1 MQRTL
6 STTEQQVLTQ
16 TGATQRSLSDLS
28 RQLGVLSEQ
37 SARVGELAKDIGSLQ
52 DLLRAPKP
60 RGGFGELMLERLLQD
75 CLPASAYEMQF
86 TYRDGSRVD
95 AVVHCANR
103 LVPIDAKFPN
113 ECTRRSPRHGRT
125 PIDPRCRAF
134 LQQVRRHIDAVAR
147 YVSPQD
153 STIDYSVMYLP
164 SEAIYYEVMTREA
177 ADGDVDLGTY
187 CQQRHVI
194 PASPNTLLAYLQVVA
209 LGIRGLAMQE
219 RTRELQQSIAQVR
232 REFERFVGLHDQLGT
247 HLDHAMK
254 KFDETERALARASGA
269 IEGLAQVSARW
280 RRRRAGRVANQR
292 GRGLAIRRPLVLI
305 AALAG
310 SCGSA
315 RCYSSIPMPRLR
327 SVLSPR
333 GGRCAGASAAA
344 CFSVSSRRS
353 RRRRAAPLA
362 LAAES
367 ACGGRRYCCSSTR
380 GGRAALITGG
390 FSPRIGW

>member
-1 MQRTL
+1 MDLSVVLAGGALAVSLAVLVVVISRRAPAPETSAAPAYELLSASIAELRASNVVAMGELRTEVQRTL
-6 STTEQQVLTQ
+6 GATEQQVMTQ
-16 TGATQRSLSDLS
+16 TGATQRSLHDLS

-37 SARVGELAKDIGSLQ
+37 SIRVGELAKDIGSLQ

-75 CLPASAYEMQF
+75 CLPVSAYEIQF

-95 AVVHCANR
+95 AVVRSANR

-113 ECTRRSPRHGRT
+113 ESYTQIAAATDDADRTRRR
-125 PIDPRCRAF
+125 RAF

-153 STIDYSVMYLP
+153 GTIDFAFMYLP
-164 SEAIYYEVMTREA
+164 SEAIYYEVMTRDS
-177 ADGDVDLGTY
+177 ADEPDLGAY
-187 CQQRHVI
+187 FGERHVI

-219 RTRELQQSIAQVR
+219 RTRELQLSIAQVR

-269 IEGLAQVSARW
+269 IEGLAQV
-280 RRRRAGRVANQR
+280 
-292 GRGLAIRRPLVLI
+292 PI
-305 AALAG
+305 AAGGEQVALPLG
-310 SCGSA
+310 
-315 RCYSSIPMPRLR
+315 IDIE
-327 SVLSPR
+327 VR
-333 GGRCAGASAAA
+333 GD
-344 CFSVSSRRS
+344 
-353 RRRRAAPLA
+353 
-362 LAAES
+362 ED
-367 ACGGRRYCCSSTR
+367 
-380 GGRAALITGG
+380 
-390 FSPRIGW
+390 

>member
-1 MQRTL
+1 MDLSVVLAGGALAVSLAVLVVLISRRAPAPEASAAPAYELLSASIAELRASNAVAMGELRTEVQRTL
-6 STTEQQVLTQ
+6 GATEQQVMTQ
-16 TGATQRSLSDLS
+16 TGATQRSLHDLS

-37 SARVGELAKDIGSLQ
+37 SIRVGELAKDIGSLQ

-75 CLPASAYEMQF
+75 CLPVSAYEIQF

-95 AVVHCANR
+95 AVVRSANR

-113 ECTRRSPRHGRT
+113 ESYPQIAAATDDADRTRRR
-125 PIDPRCRAF
+125 RAF

-153 STIDYSVMYLP
+153 GTIDFAFMYLP
-164 SEAIYYEVMTREA
+164 SEAIYYEVMTRDR
-177 ADGDVDLGTY
+177 ADEPDLGAY
-187 CQQRHVI
+187 FQERHVI

-269 IEGLAQVSARW
+269 IEGLAQV
-280 RRRRAGRVANQR
+280 
-292 GRGLAIRRPLVLI
+292 PI
-305 AALAG
+305 AAGGEQVALPLG
-310 SCGSA
+310 
-315 RCYSSIPMPRLR
+315 IEIELR
-327 SVLSPR
+327 
-333 GGRCAGASAAA
+333 GD
-344 CFSVSSRRS
+344 
-353 RRRRAAPLA
+353 
-362 LAAES
+362 ED
-367 ACGGRRYCCSSTR
+367 
-380 GGRAALITGG
+380 
-390 FSPRIGW
+390 

>member
-1 MQRTL
+1 VDLGIAITLLALAIAGSALLVVSRRPSAGGAPAEPAPAYELLRASIDDLRTANASAMGELRTEVQRTL
-6 STTEQQVLTQ
+6 GATEQQLMTQ
-16 TGATQRSLSDLS
+16 TGATQRSLHDLS

-37 SARVGELAKDIGSLQ
+37 SVRVGELAKDIGSLQ

-75 CLPASAYEMQF
+75 CLPVSAYEIQF

-95 AVVHCANR
+95 AVVRCANR

-113 ECTRRSPRHGRT
+113 ESYTQIAAATDDADRSRRR
-125 PIDPRCRAF
+125 RAF

-147 YVSPQD
+147 YVSPED
-153 STIDYSVMYLP
+153 GTIDFAFMYLP
-164 SEAIYYEVMTREA
+164 SEAIYYEVMTR
-177 ADGDVDLGTY
+177 DGPEEPDLGTY
-187 CQQRHVI
+187 CQERHVI

-269 IEGLAQVSARW
+269 IEGLAQV
-280 RRRRAGRVANQR
+280 
-292 GRGLAIRRPLVLI
+292 
-305 AALAG
+305 
-310 SCGSA
+310 
-315 RCYSSIPMPRLR
+315 
-327 SVLSPR
+327 
-333 GGRCAGASAAA
+333 
-344 CFSVSSRRS
+344 
-353 RRRRAAPLA
+353 PLA
-362 LAAES
+362 A
-367 ACGGRRYCCSSTR
+367 GGEQAVLPLGN
-380 GGRAALITGG
+380 GGEED
-390 FSPRIGW
+390 

>member
-1 MQRTL
+1 MDLTVVLAAGALAVLIVVLAIVMSRRALPPETTAAPPYELLSASIAELRASSVAAMGELRSEVQRTL
-6 STTEQQVLTQ
+6 GATEQQVMTQ
-16 TGATQRSLSDLS
+16 TGATQRSLHDLS

-37 SARVGELAKDIGSLQ
+37 SIRVGELAKDIGSLQ

-75 CLPASAYEMQF
+75 CLPQSAYEIQF

-95 AVVHCANR
+95 AVVRSANR

-113 ECTRRSPRHGRT
+113 ESYTQIAAATDAADRARRR
-125 PIDPRCRAF
+125 RAF

-153 STIDYSVMYLP
+153 GTIDFAFLYLP
-164 SEAIYYEVMTREA
+164 SEAIYYEVMTRDSVDEP
-177 ADGDVDLGTY
+177 DLGSY
-187 CQQRHVI
+187 FQERHVI

-232 REFERFVGLHDQLGT
+232 REFERFVGLHDQLGA

-269 IEGLAQVSARW
+269 IEGLAQV
-280 RRRRAGRVANQR
+280 
-292 GRGLAIRRPLVLI
+292 PI
-305 AALAG
+305 AAG
-310 SCGSA
+310 GEQV
-315 RCYSSIPMPRLR
+315 
-327 SVLSPR
+327 VLPLGIEDR
-333 GGRCAGASAAA
+333 GD
-344 CFSVSSRRS
+344 
-353 RRRRAAPLA
+353 
-362 LAAES
+362 ED
-367 ACGGRRYCCSSTR
+367 
-380 GGRAALITGG
+380 
-390 FSPRIGW
+390 

>member
-1 MQRTL
+1 MEFSAVLAAGALAVSIVVLVVVVSRRAAAPDTSAAPAYELLSASIAELRTSNTVAIGELRTEVQRTL
-6 STTEQQVLTQ
+6 GATEQQVMTQ
-16 TGATQRSLSDLS
+16 TGATQRSLHDLS

-37 SARVGELAKDIGSLQ
+37 SIRVGELAKDIGSLQ

-75 CLPASAYEMQF
+75 CLPVSAYEIQF

-95 AVVHCANR
+95 AVVRSANR

-113 ECTRRSPRHGRT
+113 ESFTQIAAATDDADRARRR
-125 PIDPRCRAF
+125 RAF

-153 STIDYSVMYLP
+153 GTIDFAFLYLP
-164 SEAIYYEVMTREA
+164 SEAIYYEVMTRDNVDEP
-177 ADGDVDLGTY
+177 DLGAY
-187 CQQRHVI
+187 FQERHVI

-269 IEGLAQVSARW
+269 IEGLAQV
-280 RRRRAGRVANQR
+280 
-292 GRGLAIRRPLVLI
+292 PI
-305 AALAG
+305 AAGGEQVALPLG
-310 SCGSA
+310 IDS
-315 RCYSSIPMPRLR
+315 
-327 SVLSPR
+327 R
-333 GGRCAGASAAA
+333 GD
-344 CFSVSSRRS
+344 
-353 RRRRAAPLA
+353 
-362 LAAES
+362 ED
-367 ACGGRRYCCSSTR
+367 
-380 GGRAALITGG
+380 
-390 FSPRIGW
+390 

>member
-1 MQRTL
+1 MFVEPVALLAAAAAVLAGTALLVALLRHPGGVPAPPAAAVVDLAPSFELLRASLDELRTTNASALGDLRAEMQRTL

-75 CLPASAYEMQF
+75 CLPASAYEIQF
-86 TYRDGSRVD
+86 TYRDGLRVD
-95 AVVHCANR
+95 AVVRCANR

-113 ECTRRSPRHGRT
+113 ESYTQIAAATDEGDRVRRR
-125 PIDPRCRAF
+125 RAF
-134 LQQVRRHIDAVAR
+134 LQQVRRHIDAVGR

-153 STIDYSVMYLP
+153 GTIDYAFMYLP

-177 ADGDVDLGTY
+177 ADGETDLGTY
-187 CQQRHVI
+187 CQERHVI

-209 LGIRGLAMQE
+209 LGVRGLAMQE

-269 IEGLAQVSARW
+269 IEGLAQV
-280 RRRRAGRVANQR
+280 
-292 GRGLAIRRPLVLI
+292 
-305 AALAG
+305 
-310 SCGSA
+310 
-315 RCYSSIPMPRLR
+315 
-327 SVLSPR
+327 
-333 GGRCAGASAAA
+333 
-344 CFSVSSRRS
+344 
-353 RRRRAAPLA
+353 PLA
-362 LAAES
+362 A
-367 ACGGRRYCCSSTR
+367 GGEQ
-380 GGRAALITGG
+380 GVLPLGVDED
-390 FSPRIGW
+390 

>member
-1 MQRTL
+1 MDLSVVLAAGALAVSIVVLALVLPRRAPAPDTRAAPAYELLSASIAELRASNVVAMGELRTEVQRTL
-6 STTEQQVLTQ
+6 GATEQQVMTQ
-16 TGATQRSLSDLS
+16 TGATQRSLHDLS

-37 SARVGELAKDIGSLQ
+37 SIRVGELAKDIGSLQ

-75 CLPASAYEMQF
+75 CLPLSAYEIQF

-95 AVVHCANR
+95 AVVRSANR

-113 ECTRRSPRHGRT
+113 ESYTQIAAATDDADRARRR
-125 PIDPRCRAF
+125 RAF

-153 STIDYSVMYLP
+153 GTIDFAFMYLP
-164 SEAIYYEVMTREA
+164 SEAIYYEVMTRDS
-177 ADGDVDLGTY
+177 ADEPDLGSY
-187 CQQRHVI
+187 FQERHVI

-269 IEGLAQVSARW
+269 IEGLAQV
-280 RRRRAGRVANQR
+280 
-292 GRGLAIRRPLVLI
+292 PI
-305 AALAG
+305 AAG
-310 SCGSA
+310 GEQV
-315 RCYSSIPMPRLR
+315 
-327 SVLSPR
+327 VLPLGIQIENR
-333 GGRCAGASAAA
+333 GD
-344 CFSVSSRRS
+344 
-353 RRRRAAPLA
+353 
-362 LAAES
+362 ED
-367 ACGGRRYCCSSTR
+367 
-380 GGRAALITGG
+380 
-390 FSPRIGW
+390 

>member
-1 MQRTL
+1 MEPSVVLAAGALVVSVVVLVVVMSRRAATPVTSAPAYELLSASIAELRMSNAVAMGELRTEVQRTL
-6 STTEQQVLTQ
+6 GATEQQVMTQ
-16 TGATQRSLSDLS
+16 TGATQRSLHDLS

-37 SARVGELAKDIGSLQ
+37 SIRVGELAKDIGSLQ

-75 CLPASAYEMQF
+75 CLPISAYEIQF

-95 AVVHCANR
+95 AVVRSANR

-113 ECTRRSPRHGRT
+113 ESYTQIAAATDDADRSRRR
-125 PIDPRCRAF
+125 RAF

-153 STIDYSVMYLP
+153 GTIDFAFMYLP
-164 SEAIYYEVMTREA
+164 SEAIYYEVMTR
-177 ADGDVDLGTY
+177 DNVDDPDLGTY
-187 CQQRHVI
+187 FQERHVI

-269 IEGLAQVSARW
+269 IEGLAQV
-280 RRRRAGRVANQR
+280 
-292 GRGLAIRRPLVLI
+292 PI
-305 AALAG
+305 AAG
-310 SCGSA
+310 GEQG
-315 RCYSSIPMPRLR
+315 
-327 SVLSPR
+327 VLPL
-333 GGRCAGASAAA
+333 GAD
-344 CFSVSSRRS
+344 
-353 RRRRAAPLA
+353 
-362 LAAES
+362 ED
-367 ACGGRRYCCSSTR
+367 
-380 GGRAALITGG
+380 
-390 FSPRIGW
+390 